1 MGMTQTRGPHG
12 SDVGRSSSGLAAV
25 LVAAVPLILTGCV
38 TLSEP
43 GEHDPD
49 ADPDAIAPAE
59 QDPAD
64 DGRAPGDDGLTVE
77 ALLDV
82 ETLETLVPSG
92 RDVPDGYTLEEP
104 NASEDDP
111 DWTWEDWRSQIAGED
126 VLDDWEAS
134 IPDDAD
140 PVQEALCTASM
151 AEHRQAI
158 LDTIDA
164 LEASDAADATG
175 NSWVWETYRG
185 EDGEV
190 IEVTLEGY
198 PAVVG
203 GDLDEAWHQ
212 RSVDCWPVINH
223 SQEDPYARHLEL
235 DGLLGVAM
243 GSTDEG
249 TEINVTADHG
259 QLWVNYTALSE
270 RPGDVDALLT
280 TVQEIHLH
288 ILDRLGAH
296 AD

>member
-1 MGMTQTRGPHG
+1 MGVTPNTG
-12 SDVGRSSSGLAAV
+12 SDRPEGDGGMSLRGAAAV
-25 LVAAVPLILTGCV
+25 VTVLPLLLTGCI
-38 TLSEP
+38 TLSDP
-43 GEHDPD
+43 DEHDPD
-49 ADPDAIAPAE
+49 VGETGVGAETDAGAP
-59 QDPAD
+59 
-64 DGRAPGDDGLTVE
+64 TVD

-111 DWTWEDWRSQIAGED
+111 DWTWEDWRSQIAGDD

-223 SQEDPYARHLEL
+223 AQEDPYARHLEL

-280 TVQEIHLH
+280 TVQEIHSH
-288 ILDRLGAH
+288 ILERLGAH